1 MNLQIDGVYVIH
13 AKKGYEV
20 HEQRIVKLFHEN
32 NISFEFV
39 TEGDP
44 ADFTDNILDKYFTKN
59 VQQKL
64 SKGALSCT
72 LNHVLAYKKIVER
85 NNKYALVFENDPFFL
100 GNFSKKLTALQKEVE
115 GLNGSFIISLE
126 NSTLRFPSY
135 FQVKKDKHL
144 YRANSG
150 RMAGAYLINLQAA
163 RAILKDLETNK
174 CDDVIDWWH
183 NDLINRGVI
192 KMYWA
197 HPPLTEQG
205 SHNGYLHSTI
215 SSKPESFKRRIA
227 WLISKG
233 YKMYIGRM
241 INQKRLVSG
250 SETQ

>member
-13 AKKGYEV
+13 ATKGYEF
-20 HEQRIVKLFHEN
+20 HEQRIVKLFYEN
-32 NISFEFV
+32 DISFEFV

-44 ADFTDNILDKYFTKN
+44 ANFTADFLNKYFTKN
-59 VQQKL
+59 VRKKL

-72 LNHVLAYKKIVER
+72 LNHILSYERMVER

-100 GNFSKKLTALQKEVE
+100 GSFSKKLAALRNEIA

-135 FQVKKDKHL
+135 FQVKKSKHL
-144 YRANSG
+144 YQANSG

-163 RAILKDLETNK
+163 RAILKDLQTNK

-215 SSKPESFKRRIA
+215 SSKPKSLKRRLV
-227 WLISKG
+227 WLISKV
-233 YKMYIGRM
+233 YKMYVGR
-241 INQKRLVSG
+241 IVKQKRLISNA
-250 SETQ
+250 ETQ